1 MQGSGPYS
9 SVRSPGVQHPFF
21 RVVGMTVLGLAVLA
35 ASSAARSAA
44 SGFIGFWEI
53 PEPAGDT
60 AVVIVKRGGEISAFW
75 TGSGASGIVQ
85 GRWIMEDP
93 YLVARWD
100 SGQTERYRLLGESTI
115 LRQTFAPG
123 TQFDDEAKPVAEAR
137 GERVDPR
144 LPGSL
149 TVETDRPRS
158 RDTRLPE
165 SEVNVLPLRNFYTGY
180 WQVEQSTGFLG
191 VGGAQSPYFILNLLR
206 GGTARVALRNW
217 DGSNDQSGSWSVE
230 DDSVVVKWP
239 DGRRDILQS
248 RRDGHELLVFD
259 RERRFPDRPASRRS
273 AGKISAAEGMR
284 YFDAGEFRM
293 LTLENIRGRW
303 VPIEPDANTD
313 RFIEIAQWGR
323 AARPPRS
330 NDGAAASNGQWRFM
344 RDRVIIQ
351 WDDGSK
357 DVLRI
362 GQRSFVLDNFAPGDS
377 LTGTPQRSTP
387 VRRLAPE
394 TLTYSPETR

>member
-1 MQGSGPYS
+1 MQGPHPDS
-9 SVRSPGVQHPFF
+9 STRPAGAAAAFF
-21 RVVGMTVLGLAVLA
+21 RVLGVALLVLSVLGAPA
-35 ASSAARSAA
+35 AARSAA
-44 SGFIGFWEI
+44 SGFLGFWEI

-60 AVVIVKRGGEISAFW
+60 AVVIIKRGGEISAFW

-85 GRWIMEDP
+85 GRWTMEDP
-93 YLVARWD
+93 HLVARWD
-100 SGQTERYRLLGESTI
+100 SGQTERYRLLGDNTI

-123 TQFDDEAKPVAEAR
+123 ADVDGPPTTEAR

-149 TVETDRPRS
+149 TVETERPRT

-165 SEVNVLPLRNFYTGY
+165 SEVNALPLRNFYTGY

-191 VGGAQSPYFILNLLR
+191 VGGAQSPHFIINLLR

-217 DGSNDQSGSWSVE
+217 DGSNDQSGTWSVE
-230 DDSVVVKWP
+230 DGRVVVKWP
-239 DGRRDILQS
+239 DGRRDILQE
-248 RRDGHELLVFD
+248 RRDSHELLVFD
-259 RERRFPDRPASRRS
+259 RERRFPDRPASRR
-273 AGKISAAEGMR
+273 AAVKISAAEGMR

-303 VPIEPDANTD
+303 VPIHPEADTD

-323 AARPPRS
+323 ATRPPRT
-330 NDGAAASNGQWRFM
+330 NGGTEASNGQWRFM
-344 RDRVIIQ
+344 RDRVVIQ

-394 TLTYSPETR
+394 TLTYTPETR